1 MVAEAKAQQCIIYC
15 VTLGMAAPQC
25 LKDIANQTGGL
36 VFEKVT
42 TIQEAEEIYKKIL
55 FISQQGDPCEII
67 WESGRICQEDAKPLT
82 EVEINFQN
90 TSDYGFYNNPNAPLP
105 SISVIPS
112 TIAFGRKS
120 QVNFMILR

>member
-42 TIQEAEEIYKKIL
+42 TIQEAEEIYKKFFLFLNKEIL
-55 FISQQGDPCEII
+55 VKLYGKVE
-67 WESGRICQEDAKPLT
+67 EYAKKML
-82 EVEINFQN
+82 
-90 TSDYGFYNNPNAPLP
+90 SH
-105 SISVIPS
+105 
-112 TIAFGRKS
+112 
-120 QVNFMILR
+120 